1 MGSIN
6 FNVDAVGMEDI
17 LEYLDAVSLLPQRSK
32 AALEKGAEILCD
44 EAIKKADTA
53 FNSRTGKL
61 KASIRIGRR
70 KKSDRNA
77 IEVGSFYPD
86 APHAHLVEY
95 GHGGVTEA
103 RAHSFLR
110 TAADA
115 VGDQVLD
122 AIMEELKRELD

>member
-1 MGSIN
+1 MGDIN
-6 FNVDAVGMEDI
+6 WNVDAVGMEDI

-32 AALEKGAEILCD
+32 AALEKGAEILCK
-44 EAIKKADTA
+44 EAVRVAPERRIGDPK
-53 FNSRTGKL
+53 NLRN
-61 KASIRIGRR
+61 SIRIGRR

-77 IEVGSFYPD
+77 IEVGVFYPD

-95 GHGGVTEA
+95 GHGGPKKA
-103 RAHSFLR
+103 DPHPFLK
-110 TAADA
+110 TAADN